1 MCVHARYKGAW
12 LSLSVSPSGSCM
24 RVQERVSGVAL
35 PVSLSPSL
43 SLCLSLCCSI
53 VEEKSQSLGGWGK
66 SDVSRE

>member
-12 LSLSVSPSGSCM
+12 LSLSVSTCM

-35 PVSLSPSL
+35 PASLSLSL